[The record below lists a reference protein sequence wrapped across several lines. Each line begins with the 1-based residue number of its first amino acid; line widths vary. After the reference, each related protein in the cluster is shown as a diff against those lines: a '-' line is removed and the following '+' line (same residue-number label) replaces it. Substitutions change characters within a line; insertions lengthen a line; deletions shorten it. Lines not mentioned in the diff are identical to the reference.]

1 MDDDGN
7 EVVKVRTRRGGREG
21 RTAEGGEE
29 ESRRELVGGR
39 EKSIRASRLT
49 SAFDDERGRIR
60 GSFASS
66 SATPGAFNGGE
77 KSLSALPPGRN
88 LTRNSAIFASRRPPL
103 QNTTIRTR
111 SRACLIDLARDVREL
126 SISD

>member
-21 RTAEGGEE
+21 RTVEWGEE
-29 ESRRELVGGR
+29 ESGR
-39 EKSIRASRLT
+39 EVGREGERYSRASRLT

-88 LTRNSAIFASRRPPL
+88 LARNSAIFASRAGHCAKHDDSSALARVLNRP
-103 QNTTIRTR
+103 RERR
-111 SRACLIDLARDVREL
+111 SRVIN
-126 SISD
+126 